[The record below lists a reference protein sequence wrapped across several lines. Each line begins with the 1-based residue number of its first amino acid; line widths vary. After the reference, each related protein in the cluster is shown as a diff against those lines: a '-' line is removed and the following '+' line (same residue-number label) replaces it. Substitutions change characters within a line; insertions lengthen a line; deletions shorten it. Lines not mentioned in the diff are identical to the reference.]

1 MIRARIAGT
10 GSYVPKKV
18 LSNLDLEKIV
28 DTTDEWITTRTGI
41 KERRIADACEATS
54 DIAKKAA
61 LIALDNAK
69 LKIDDLQ
76 LIIVATITPD
86 MFFPSTACFVQY
98 KLGAKNAAAFDIN
111 AACSGF
117 IYGLS
122 IANLYIK
129 SGEVENVLLI
139 GAETLSRVVDYED
152 RTTCILFG
160 DGAGAA
166 VIKASEGN
174 SGIISTRLYSDGS
187 YHELLNLPGGGSKF
201 PSSHETVNDRMHFMK
216 MKGNEVFKIA
226 VRVLSDSALTILTEN
241 GYTSNDVNLF
251 IPHQA
256 NNRIITAIAKRL
268 GITDDKM
275 FLNIEKY
282 GNTSAASVAIALDE
296 AVQQGLIKES
306 DLILFS
312 AFGGGLTWGSALIQ
326 W

>member
-18 LSNLDLEKIV
+18 LSNLELEKIV

-54 DIAKKAA
+54 DIAKNAA
-61 LIALDNAK
+61 IIALDNAK

-129 SGEVENVLLI
+129 SGEMENVLLI

-174 SGIISTRLYSDGS
+174 SEIISTRLYSDGS

-226 VRVLSDSALTILTEN
+226 VRALGDSALTILTEN

-256 NNRIITAIAKRL
+256 NNRIIAATAKRL

-296 AVQQGLIKES
+296 AVQQGLIKEG

-312 AFGGGLTWGSALIQ
+312 AFGGGLTWGSALIR